1 MPQIVR
7 DILWALLA
15 VVLQW
20 LVFSR
25 LDIQSVYPDVVLIA
39 LINLTWNHGRLA
51 GTASGFFLGF
61 LHDMLLGTWGI
72 QMFVKTLTG
81 YIAGTFLTE
90 RNRYLLSLGQMFL
103 AVLLIALVHD
113 GIKVIF
119 YMLDSGTRSAYLI
132 WGQWIGS
139 AFYTAIV
146 SALFSLFRS
155 NNN

>member
-20 LVFSR
+20 LVFQR
-25 LDIQSVYPDVVLIA
+25 LDIQGVFPDVILIA
-39 LINLTWNHGRLA
+39 LINLTWNHGRLT
-51 GTASGFFLGF
+51 GTVGGFVLGF
-61 LHDMLLGTWGI
+61 LHDMIAGTWGI

-81 YIAGTFLTE
+81 FLAGTFLTE
-90 RNRYLLSLGQMFL
+90 RNRYILSFGQTFL

-132 WGQWIGS
+132 WGQWIG
-139 AFYTAIV
+139 AAIYTAMV

-155 NNN
+155 NNH

>member
-39 LINLTWNHGRLA
+39 LINIAWNHGRLTGTVA
-51 GTASGFFLGF
+51 GFVLGL

-81 YIAGTFLTE
+81 FLAGTFLTE
-90 RNRYLLSLGQMFL
+90 KNRYLLSLGQVFL
-103 AVLLIALVHD
+103 AILLIALVHD
-113 GIKVIF
+113 GIKVVF
-119 YMLDSGTRSAYLI
+119 YMLESGTRSAYLI
-132 WGQWIGS
+132 WGQWIGA
-139 AFYTAIV
+139 AFYTAII
-146 SALFSLFRS
+146 ATLFSVFRS
-155 NNN
+155 QN